1 MSNKFVVEGGL
12 SIPQDKYLELAGVQL
27 SATATELNLLDGMT
41 AISTSVD
48 LGTSD
53 TTLASQAAIKSY
65 VDAQLGASVLTFTTD
80 TVGNN
85 TVDLD
90 DDTLTFAGL
99 SGVGVTHVDDTITVA
114 MDDLNSFSTTG
125 LSEGTNLYYTDTRA
139 RAAVSVT
146 DSGGDGSL
154 GYNSSTGE
162 LTYTGP
168 SSAEVR
174 AHLSVTDSDRID
186 LSYTDGAISADIK
199 ADSVDSDHYVA
210 GSIDNEHIADATI
223 ANAKLA
229 NDSVSFGGVEVDL
242 GAVDATPAF
251 DLSDATAYPGDSSL
265 LTTGALASGSIASG
279 FGNINIGTSTL
290 DAGVTNL
297 TTLTVSTSAILAD
310 GSQLASDADPVA
322 DTDIAHK
329 KYVDAKLTSSN
340 LAFTSDG
347 EEADLQIDLESETL
361 DIAGGSNLTTSAAGN
376 EITVA
381 LDATVSGLTSIS
393 STTITDGTA
402 SLNSGSWTSLVD
414 VTMSG
419 DMTSGTITNAEFTVD
434 ASGNTDIDGT
444 LNVEDVATFQAES
457 VHSSGI
463 DCNGTLSMGTNPI
476 EGTADEMIISA
487 DGDENSASGG
497 ASNSLSLNAS
507 GGIFTDDAVDMDSTL
522 NVQDVATF
530 QAESVHS
537 GGLSVTGAV
546 AMTNSSKKDFSVD
559 MTGNAVQI
567 ADLTGF
573 ESGKIVLKVKNS
585 AGDITSK
592 EILAINGS
600 YVEYATISSGTE
612 VDMTIAVSSNSVT
625 VSSANGTAKG
635 SVDLIK

>member
-12 SIPQDKYLELAGVQL
+12 SIPSGKFLELGGTNI
-27 SATATELNLLDGMT
+27 SASATELNLLDGMT
-41 AISTSVD
+41 AISTSTA

-80 TVGNN
+80 TEGNN

-99 SGVGVTHVDDTITVA
+99 SGVGVTHVGDTITIA
-114 MDDLNSFSTTG
+114 MDDLNSFSTTD

-139 RAAVSVT
+139 REAVSVT
-146 DSGGDGSL
+146 DNGGDGSMS
-154 GYNSSTGE
+154 YDSSTGSIS
-162 LTYTGP
+162 YTGP
-168 SSAEVR
+168 SAAEVR

-186 LSYTDGAISADIK
+186 LSYTEGAITADIK
-199 ADSVDSDHYVA
+199 ADSVDSAHYVA
-210 GSIDNEHIADATI
+210 GSIDNEHIANATI

-310 GSQLASDADPVA
+310 GSQLASDAAPSA
-322 DTDIAHK
+322 DNDIANK
-329 KYVDAKLTSSN
+329 KYVDDQLT
-340 LAFTSDG
+340 G
-347 EEADLQIDLESETL
+347 ADLDFTTDGGESLSIDLDSETL
-361 DIAGGSNLTTSAAGN
+361 TVAGGSNLTTSAADN

-419 DMTSGTITNAEFTVD
+419 DMSSGTITNAEFTVD

-444 LNVEDVATFQAES
+444 LNVEGVPTFQAES

-463 DCNGTLSMGTNPI
+463 DCNGTLSMGTNSI

-497 ASNSLSLNAS
+497 ASDSLSLNAS

-522 NVQDVATF
+522 NVEGVATF

-537 GGLSVTGAV
+537 SGIDCSGTLT
-546 AMTNSSKKDFSVD
+546 MDNSSKKDFSVA
-559 MTGNAVQI
+559 MTGSAVEI

-573 ESGKIVLKVKNS
+573 ESGKIVLKVKDSSDN
-585 AGDITSK
+585 ITSK
-592 EILAINGS
+592 EILAVNGEF
-600 YVEYATISSGTE
+600 VEYATVTSGTE
-612 VDMTIAVSSNSVT
+612 VDMTIAVSGNSVT
-625 VSSANGTAKG
+625 VNSANGTAKG

>member
-12 SIPQDKYLELAGVQL
+12 SIPQDKYLELAGVEI
-27 SATATELNLLDGMT
+27 SASATELNLLDGMT
-41 AISTSVD
+41 AISTDVN

-53 TTLASQAAIKSY
+53 TTLASQNAVKAY

-80 TVGNN
+80 TEGNN

-99 SGVGVTHVDDTITVA
+99 SGVGVTHVDDTITIA
-114 MDDLNSFSTTG
+114 MDDLDSFDTTG

-146 DSGGDGSL
+146 DNGGDGSMS
-154 GYNSSTGE
+154 YDSSTGAIS
-162 LTYTGP
+162 YTGP
-168 SSAEVR
+168 SAAEVR
-174 AHLSVTDSDRID
+174 AHLSVTDTDRID

-210 GSIDNEHIADATI
+210 GSIDNEHIADTTI
-223 ANAKLA
+223 ANAKLV
-229 NDSVSFGGVEVDL
+229 NDSVSFGGVSLDL
-242 GAVDATPAF
+242 GQTDATPAF

-329 KYVDAKLTSSN
+329 KYVDDKLTSSN

-347 EEADLQIDLESETL
+347 EEANLQIDLETETL

-381 LDATVSGLTSIS
+381 LDNDV
-393 STTITDGTA
+393 TIT
-402 SLNSGSWTSLVD
+402 
-414 VTMSG
+414 G

-463 DCNGTLSMGTNPI
+463 DCNGTLSMGTNSI

-497 ASNSLSLNAS
+497 ASDSLSLNAS

-522 NVQDVATF
+522 NVEGVATF
-530 QAESVHS
+530 QAESVHAS
-537 GGLSVTGAV
+537 GINCSGTL
-546 AMTNSSKKDFSVD
+546 AMDNSSKKDFSVT
-559 MTGNAVQI
+559 MNGSAVEI

-573 ESGKIVLKVKNS
+573 ESGKIVLKVKDSSDN
-585 AGDITSK
+585 ITSK
-592 EILAINGS
+592 EILAVNGEF
-600 YVEYATISSGTE
+600 VEYATITSGTE
-612 VDMTIAVSSNSVT
+612 VDMTIAVSGNSVT
-625 VSSANGTAKG
+625 VNSANGTARG